1 MPTPT
6 DKKLYEKVKARIKRR
21 LASKGQRWSARASQ
35 QLVNEYKKAGGGY
48 RGQKSKG
55 KLTAWQKENWVA
67 INSTGK
73 IIGPCGSSRT
83 KGGKQYRCLPK
94 AKANSLSKS
103 QRASTA
109 KKKLKSPSKVTANT
123 KKARYVRKKR

>member
-48 RGQKSKG
+48 KGQKSKG
-55 KLTAWQKENWVA
+55 KLTTWQKENWVA

-109 KKKLKSPSKVTANT
+109 KKKLKNPSKVTANT
-123 KKARYVRKKR
+123 KKARYVRKRK